1 MQAIREII
9 TADADTITV
18 RIPEEFRE
26 KQVEIIVLP
35 YQEISPRY
43 PKTDKLKQ
51 FDQLVDNAKKR
62 NLKIDKDINIDDLM
76 NEMNNG
82 LC

>member
-1 MQAIREII
+1 MQAIREIRKVDS
-9 TADADTITV
+9 ASITV

-26 KQVEIIVLP
+26 KEVEIIVLP
-35 YQEISPRY
+35 YPGTVSEVGPVN
-43 PKTDKLKQ
+43 KLKQ
-51 FDQLVDNAKKR
+51 FDRMIENVKKR
-62 NLKIDKDINIDDLM
+62 NITIDKDINIDELM